1 MEAGLRRYRPGDLL
15 LEVDLARAY
24 QAPIHR
30 QNLAPHVD
38 LQRPGDTNTPTSGV
52 SFYRMEKPITVKIL
66 VAVNDIAQFDACT
79 LCCETLR
86 VGWPTAHIYVY
97 VNGGAHYGDIADK
110 LQRFNVLPV
119 DLFSTKP
126 IHHPDW
132 IRQQVLQKSP
142 GPLVIADP
150 DIVYWKSCE
159 DWEFN
164 SETLLA
170 GHANPRMWNDFAR
183 CVSVPR
189 IHTHMMV
196 FPDTK
201 RLRNEIILA
210 YPPAYEPFGEFCS
223 FDPFKGRVMFEEG
236 HPVFW
241 DNCANLYSM
250 LGAGRVKHFTTEHT
264 QCYDHLN
271 SASYYEFIRDRVDP
285 ATKAGFTY
293 AYGEWLKNP
302 RPGLW
307 PMMDRYYEQ
316 KAIEARVKQPQL

>member
-1 MEAGLRRYRPGDLL
+1 MNR
-15 LEVDLARAY
+15 
-24 QAPIHR
+24 
-30 QNLAPHVD
+30 
-38 LQRPGDTNTPTSGV
+38 
-52 SFYRMEKPITVKIL
+52 PITLKVL
-66 VAVNDIAQFDACT
+66 VAVNNMSQFRACT
-79 LCCETLR
+79 LCFESLR
-86 VGWPTAHIYVY
+86 VGWPTADIHVY
-97 VNGGAHYGDIADK
+97 VNGGEHFQATMSRIITISQARKDGRHCTEYGPEFTVHGVVPDDGTDK
-110 LQRFNVLPV
+110 
-119 DLFSTKP
+119 

-132 IRQQVLQKSP
+132 IRKQVGQEYL

-210 YPPAYEPFGEFCS
+210 YPPAYELFGEFCS

-236 HPVFW
+236 QPVFW

-316 KAIEARVKQPQL
+316 KAIEGWIKCPGDRTLKV

>member
-1 MEAGLRRYRPGDLL
+1 MK
-15 LEVDLARAY
+15 
-24 QAPIHR
+24 
-30 QNLAPHVD
+30 
-38 LQRPGDTNTPTSGV
+38 
-52 SFYRMEKPITVKIL
+52 KPITVKIL
-66 VAVNDIAQFDACT
+66 VAVTNIAQFDACT
-79 LCCETLR
+79 LCFESLR
-86 VGWPTAHIYVY
+86 VGWPTADIWVY
-97 VNGGAHYGDIADK
+97 VNGGAYYGDVAEK
-110 LQRFNVLPV
+110 LQRTTLKGAFAPLPNICGV
-119 DLFSTKP
+119 RP

-132 IRQQVLQKSP
+132 IREQVEQTYS

-150 DIVYWKSCE
+150 DIIYWKSCE

-196 FPDTK
+196 FPDTEK
-201 RLRNEIILA
+201 LRKAIVSA
-210 YPPAYEPFGEFCS
+210 YPPAHEPFGKFCS
-223 FDPFKGRVMFEEG
+223 FDPFKGRVMFEDG
-236 HPVFW
+236 QPIFW

-285 ATKAGFTY
+285 ATKAGFAY

-316 KAIEARVKQPQL
+316 KTIEGWVKCPGDRTLKV